1 MRSVFVVKLV
11 VFNDFQKSRMRIWTT
26 LDKKLIICKI
36 DSIDGLELDFNMF
49 VKKLFGMDGLEA
61 DFNMCWLNS
70 LQTIAICQI
79 VIKFDSI

>member
-1 MRSVFVVKLV
+1 MVADDPARGAA
-11 VFNDFQKSRMRIWTT
+11 
-26 LDKKLIICKI
+26 ICKI

-49 VKKLFGMDGLEA
+49 LKTLFGMDGLEA

-79 VIKFDSI
+79 VIQFDSILFNTFLFEQTV